1 MGRSRRNL
9 RSLSDRNNLL
19 TWLLIYDSN
28 IPMRK
33 EPIDIKAIRLELGFT
48 QEDLARK
55 LGLALSTVSKW
66 EQGIFSPSRLAREKL
81 EKLAKKRGG
90 KKK

>member
-1 MGRSRRNL
+1 M
-9 RSLSDRNNLL
+9 
-19 TWLLIYDSN
+19 
-28 IPMRK
+28 
-33 EPIDIKAIRLELGFT
+33 DIKAIRLKLGFT

-66 EQGIFSPSRLAREKL
+66 EQGIFSPSRLAREKI
-81 EKLAKKRGG
+81 EKLLKEEGL

>member
-1 MGRSRRNL
+1 M
-9 RSLSDRNNLL
+9 
-19 TWLLIYDSN
+19 I
-28 IPMRK
+28 K
-33 EPIDIKAIRLELGFT
+33 EPIDIKAIRLKLGFT

-66 EQGIFSPSRLAREKL
+66 EQGIFSPSRLAREKI
-81 EKLAKKRGG
+81 EKLAKKEEL

>member
-1 MGRSRRNL
+1 
-9 RSLSDRNNLL
+9 
-19 TWLLIYDSN
+19 
-28 IPMRK
+28 MRK

-55 LGLALSTVSKW
+55 LGLALSTISKW
-66 EQGIFSPSRLAREKL
+66 EQGVFSPSRLAREKL
-81 EKLAKKRGG
+81 EKLVKKEGQ